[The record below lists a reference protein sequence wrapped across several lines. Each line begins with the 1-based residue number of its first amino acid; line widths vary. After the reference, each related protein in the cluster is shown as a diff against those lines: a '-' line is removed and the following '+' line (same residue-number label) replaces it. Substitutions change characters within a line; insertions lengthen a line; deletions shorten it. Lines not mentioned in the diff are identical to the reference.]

1 MKFSSSFDF
10 NNKEFKT
17 LNIVTLFDALNPIY
31 THVSIKIAK
40 EDSIYVE
47 CSIIGYSKDENL
59 ISYKKANLN
68 LSAQTRYDMDISLDE
83 FFELFKTREDIL
95 NDSLDTLE
103 YLINNY
109 KEKVL
114 NEVLNLKWE
123 N

>member
-1 MKFSSSFDF
+1 M
-10 NNKEFKT
+10 
-17 LNIVTLFDALNPIY
+17 
-31 THVSIKIAK
+31 
-40 EDSIYVE
+40 
-47 CSIIGYSKDENL
+47 
-59 ISYKKANLN
+59 
-68 LSAQTRYDMDISLDE
+68 SAQTRYDMDISLDE